1 MYNISGVIF
10 MERADV
16 MTDNQYYGILKM
28 ILMIIKS
35 AGTKDEIEKKIESL
49 LRDRDREDI
58 RRDGENMEN

>member
-1 MYNISGVIF
+1 
-10 MERADV
+10 MERMNI

-35 AGTKDEIEKKIESL
+35 ADTKDEIEKKIESL

-58 RRDGENMEN
+58 HKDGENTGN